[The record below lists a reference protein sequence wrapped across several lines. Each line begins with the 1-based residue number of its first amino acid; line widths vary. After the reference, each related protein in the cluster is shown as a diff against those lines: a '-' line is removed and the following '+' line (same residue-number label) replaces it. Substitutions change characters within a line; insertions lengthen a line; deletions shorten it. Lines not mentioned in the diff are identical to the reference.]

1 MPEWGSRS
9 RSVVRRTAAM
19 IVVALFCLSRS
30 AAAAPSPDQQADAG
44 RVVATITTL
53 EGTVRMPGV
62 DVELRSLDSNIVL
75 AKTMTDGA
83 GQVTFPDVPAGRY
96 DIQAMRPGF
105 VAAASAPFE
114 VRNGQTAQVLI
125 DMRLTFVAP
134 AVEVRAPTS
143 PTQSV
148 QPVSTSDMLAG
159 SVLDLAPLQ
168 GDDFQ
173 SLLPLLPGV
182 VRGPDG
188 RLRAKG
194 GQPTQGAL
202 QISSTSLIDPS
213 SGDFDLE
220 LPGQSLESVE
230 LLANPFAA
238 EYGRFSTSV
247 VQLRTRRGTNEWE
260 IQPSN
265 FVPRLKGFRG
275 IRGFEPRFSI
285 RGPLRRDRLFIAQ
298 DFQFRYV
305 RDPVKS
311 LPGEPEI
318 GLRSFDSFTRI
329 DSVLS
334 PRHTLGAL
342 VVLFPREIEHL
353 AMNTFR
359 PPEVTPDFNQSGT
372 SVGVQDRF
380 AISPTMVLESTLAGR
395 WFEIHVNTDGRQPMT
410 YTPDT
415 QHGSFFNDQERE
427 VRSVQWVEAL
437 SLSVERWHGQ
447 HLFKFGFDFQDSKY
461 TGTSESRPVELRR
474 LDGSLAERIDFGGP
488 TTQEVT
494 AAELA
499 VFAQD
504 RWRLGSRVTFELG
517 IRFDREDVIERVNWS
532 PRGGVSIVVLPEG
545 RGILRGGVGKFRQRT
560 PLNVGAFEDFESRVV
575 TRFGPDGIA
584 LGAPVTLTNGA
595 RDLRTPEAVTGNVEW
610 NQRFGRRL
618 LFKANYLRRRGAHEY
633 ILEPD
638 PENGAIRLLS
648 AGRSRYWEIE
658 VTGRY
663 IGGARR
669 DLTVSYVRSHGM
681 ADLNNYDQFYGNFRN
696 PIVRPNEHSLIP
708 TDVPHR
714 LLVRGIIGLPRQ
726 WDIAPVIELR
736 SGFPWSAVDEFQDFV
751 GPRNQAGRL
760 PRVSTFDFSVTRPWQ
775 LRKYRFRAGIRVYNV
790 FGATAARDV
799 QNHTASPRFGE
810 FFNPLERSIGFVFGS
825 VR

>member
-1 MPEWGSRS
+1 
-9 RSVVRRTAAM
+9 
-19 IVVALFCLSRS
+19 
-30 AAAAPSPDQQADAG
+30 
-44 RVVATITTL
+44 VATITAL

-62 DVELRSLDSNIVL
+62 DVELRSLDRNIVL
-75 AKTMTDGA
+75 AKTTTDNA
-83 GQVTFPDVPAGRY
+83 GQAAFPDVPAGRY
-96 DIQAMRPGF
+96 DIQATRPGF
-105 VAAASAPFE
+105 VATSSAPFE
-114 VRNGQTAQVLI
+114 VRAGQIAQVLL
-125 DMRLTFVAP
+125 DLRLTFVAP

-159 SVLDLAPLQ
+159 SVLDIAPLQ

-247 VQLRTRRGTNEWE
+247 VQLRTRRGTNDWQIE
-260 IQPSN
+260 PSHL
-265 FVPRLKGFRG
+265 VPRLKGFRG
-275 IRGFEPRFSI
+275 IRGFEPRFSV
-285 RGPLRRDRLFIAQ
+285 RGPLQRDRLFLAQ

-305 RDPVKS
+305 NEPVKS
-311 LPGEPEI
+311 LPGEPET

-334 PRHTLGAL
+334 PRHTLGGL
-342 VVLFPREIEHL
+342 VVMFPREIEHL

-359 PPEVTPDFNQSGT
+359 PPDVTPDFNQSGT
-372 SVGVQDRF
+372 SIGVQDRF

-395 WFEIHVNTDGRQPMT
+395 WFEINVDTHGREPMT

-415 QHGSFFNDQERE
+415 QQGSFFNDQERE

-437 SLSVERWHGQ
+437 SLSVDRWHGQ
-447 HLFKFGFDFQDSKY
+447 HLFKFGLDFQDSKY
-461 TGTSESRPVELRR
+461 IGTSASRPVEIRR
-474 LDGSLAERIDFGGP
+474 LDGSLAERIEFGRS
-488 TTQEVT
+488 TTQQVT

-504 RWRLGSRVTFELG
+504 RWRLGSRFTFELG

-545 RGILRGGVGKFRQRT
+545 RGILRGGAGKFRQRT
-560 PLNVGAFEDFESRVV
+560 PLNVGAFEQFESRVV
-575 TRFGPDGIA
+575 TRFGPDGVA
-584 LGAPVTLTNGA
+584 LGPPVTLTNVA

-618 LFKANYLRRRGAHEY
+618 LFKANYLRRRGSHEY

-638 PENGAIRLLS
+638 PEHGAIRLLS

-669 DLTVSYVRSHGM
+669 DLTVSYVRSHGT
-681 ADLNNYDQFYGNFRN
+681 ADLNNYDQFFGNLRN
-696 PIVRPNEHSLIP
+696 PIVRPNEHALIP

-714 LLVRGIIGLPRQ
+714 LLVRGTIGLPRQ

-775 LRKYRFRAGIRVYNV
+775 ILKYRFRAGIRVYNT

-799 QNHTASPRFGE
+799 QNNTASPRYRE
-810 FFNPLERSIGFVFGS
+810 FFNPLERSIGFVLAS
-825 VR
+825 AR